1 MIKHVLRGNKTV
13 LAVRGAI
20 IPLKQQTALYGRIKG
35 IKTDEEHKSIRNVND
50 IRFSVEYRDASPVGV
65 HTDGNF

>member
-20 IPLKQQTALYGRIKG
+20 IPQKQFKALYGRIKG
-35 IKTDEEHKSIRNVND
+35 IETHENIRNND
-50 IRFSVEYRDASPVGV
+50 NLRSGAECGNASPVGV
-65 HTDGNF
+65 YPARDF